1 MPAHP
6 VIPGSK
12 RGPAKLFRIV
22 VHRECDS
29 SVHSTATFRG
39 EIPIFSGWAPLSFE
53 IFPKRMEN
61 GIPYEQR
68 IIIAQLLG
76 IFIFILKIVIKI
88 KIEII
93 SKVKNFIF
101 NSLNY
106 DFFI

>member
-1 MPAHP
+1 
-6 VIPGSK
+6 
-12 RGPAKLFRIV
+12 
-22 VHRECDS
+22 
-29 SVHSTATFRG
+29 
-39 EIPIFSGWAPLSFE
+39 
-53 IFPKRMEN
+53 MEN

-88 KIEII
+88 KIEMI

-101 NSLNY
+101 NSFNY